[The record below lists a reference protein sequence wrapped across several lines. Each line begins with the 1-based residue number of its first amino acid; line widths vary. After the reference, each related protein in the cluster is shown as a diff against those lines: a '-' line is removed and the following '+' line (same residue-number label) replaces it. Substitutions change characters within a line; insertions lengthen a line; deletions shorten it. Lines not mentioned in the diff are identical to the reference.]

1 MPTRAVRDR
10 HPGALTENVQLIVR
24 MPNMALSYCAG
35 PFKGA
40 GAHVLNMHKSF
51 ATTNRPE
58 SGVAHILRDAEHAIS
73 LPCILAL
80 VVAIVRIVV
89 IVVVAG
95 RAVPFLATY
104 STDNTSN
111 DGQNDNDCVNS

>member
-1 MPTRAVRDR
+1 MPTRAVRDGD
-10 HPGALTENVQLIVR
+10 PGALTEAGQLIVR
-24 MPNMALSYCAG
+24 MPSLALSYCAG
-35 PFKGA
+35 PFRGT

-80 VVAIVRIVV
+80 VVAIA
-89 IVVVAG
+89 IVVVVVVVVG